1 MLVRAYMFTPF
12 YQFIY
17 YFTVFLSFLSSS
29 ITTKKDNSIR
39 LKGKT
44 VSINWTELND
54 YKLGCSELEDFISKP
69 VICFLF
75 EYWANSNSKL
85 YMDTLHIICID
96 NFTIE
101 THEVVVVGLYI

>member
-44 VSINWTELND
+44 VSITPFN
-54 YKLGCSELEDFISKP
+54 
-69 VICFLF
+69 
-75 EYWANSNSKL
+75 
-85 YMDTLHIICID
+85 
-96 NFTIE
+96 
-101 THEVVVVGLYI
+101 